1 MSEDI
6 KEVLDMVE
14 DAQSKGKF
22 NLAEVIK
29 GRGYPEDTIEIYF
42 DAESAYALNKLNDEL
57 VQITDPAESEPLEAK
72 AKELADK
79 ILESK
84 LTFHMR
90 GVSQA
95 LVEAIENKS
104 KVNKSK
110 DEDGFFLEYF
120 SRLIAATIVKVVDAN
135 GKTDDHTFTL
145 EDIEQMRGLL
155 PSESWELLVSTT
167 QKLTLASG
175 YFKGLT
181 DAGFL
186 PKS

>member
-1 MSEDI
+1 MSEEI
-6 KEVLDMVE
+6 KEVLDLVE

-42 DAESAYALNKLNDEL
+42 DVESAYSLSKLNDEL
-57 VQITDPAESEPLEAK
+57 VLITDPAEAEPLEAK

-84 LTFHMR
+84 LTFRMR
-90 GVSQA
+90 GISQA

-104 KVNKSK
+104 KVNKSR

-120 SRLIAATIVKVVDAN
+120 SRLIAATIVDVTDAKGN
-135 GKTDDHTFTL
+135 VDDHQFTL
-145 EDIEQMRGLL
+145 EDVEELRGLL
-155 PSESWELLVSTT
+155 PSESWETLVSTT